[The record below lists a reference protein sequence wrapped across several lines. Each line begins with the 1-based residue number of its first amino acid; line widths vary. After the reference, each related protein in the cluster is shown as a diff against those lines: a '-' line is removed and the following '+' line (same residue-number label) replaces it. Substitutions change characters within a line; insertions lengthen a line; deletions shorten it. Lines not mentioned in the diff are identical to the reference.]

1 MHPVQTARGTLG
13 SFVIAIATAF
23 VIVAVALPLFVNPL
37 WVAFEQDRADA
48 VTWTGFAPA
57 DLRFATDEILTD
69 LVIGPPDFDVVV
81 GGRAVL
87 DERERAH
94 MRDVRSVFLGFF
106 AIAIVLA
113 AGAAIIGARRGV
125 VARGRTGGAIRIG
138 ALGLI
143 VVLVAVGGIAFVA
156 FDALFEVF
164 HQLLFAGGS
173 YTFDPRTQRL
183 VQLFPFQFWQ
193 DSAIAV
199 GGVSIALA
207 GLVAIVASGRATTA
221 MPRTAPTVVGGASAR
236 VSTE

>member
-1 MHPVQTARGTLG
+1 MQTTRGTLG

-57 DLRFATDEILTD
+57 DLRFATDEILAD

-81 GGRAVL
+81 DGNAVL
-87 DERERAH
+87 DARERAH
-94 MRDVRSVFLGFF
+94 MRDVRGVFLGFF

-125 VARGRTGGAIRIG
+125 VARARTWGAIRIG

-143 VVLVAVGGIAFVA
+143 VVLVAVGAIAFVA

-207 GLVAIVASGRATTA
+207 GLVAIASSGRATTA
-221 MPRTAPTVVGGASAR
+221 MPRTAPTVGGGASAR
-236 VSTE
+236 ASTE